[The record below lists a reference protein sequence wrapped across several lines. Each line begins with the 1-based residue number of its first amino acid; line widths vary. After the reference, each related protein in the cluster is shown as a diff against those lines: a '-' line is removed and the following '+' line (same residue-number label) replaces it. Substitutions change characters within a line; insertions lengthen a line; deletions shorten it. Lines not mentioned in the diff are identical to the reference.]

1 VVASL
6 MVNGRVFVPVSF
18 LSHVIHGRVNPLL
31 IVHVVVL
38 LMVVVDTACH
48 TITLPLTLGMR

>member
-1 VVASL
+1 